1 MAKKIIV
8 LGGGESGV
16 GAALLAK
23 QKGYEVF
30 LSEVGQLKAAHKAGL
45 EQAGIPYE
53 EGGHNLDKI
62 YAADEVI
69 KSPGIPNELPV
80 VKGIL
85 ARAIPL
91 ISEIEFAARFTRG
104 RLLAIT
110 GSNGKTTTTLLLHHL
125 LKSAGLDAGLAG
137 NVGHSFARCLLEEG
151 DHDYWVLELSSFQ
164 LEHCYDLHPHVAILT
179 GLSPDHLD
187 RYGGSYEAYAE
198 AKMRIFNK
206 QTADDYLIFN
216 YESKDLRFAMAKH
229 HIDAVRIPVAYT
241 KKEGLPFG
249 AWATTAGLH
258 LELPGQPPA
267 LIEWK
272 YLKLTGKHNLTN
284 ALAALSAAALVGV
297 PPERLKEGLASF
309 TGVPH
314 RMELI
319 AEVAGVR
326 FINDSKATNVESV
339 YFALEAFPASPHII
353 WIAGGVDKGN
363 DYSVLDDL
371 VRSRVKHLICLGTDN
386 RKLQAHYKGMV
397 ACSEARSMEEAVAL
411 AVRMAQPGDV
421 VLLSPACASF
431 DLFKNYEDRG
441 EQFRHQV
448 QALLKPL
455 QSKA

>member
-1 MAKKIIV
+1 MTKKIIV

-23 QKGYEVF
+23 HKGYDVF
-30 LSEVGQLKAAHKAGL
+30 LSEVGQLKAEQKTLLA
-45 EQAGIPYE
+45 QAGIPYE
-53 EGGHNLDKI
+53 EGGHNLEKI

-80 VKGIL
+80 VQGVVT
-85 ARAIPL
+85 RGIPL
-91 ISEIEFAARFTRG
+91 LSEIEFAARFTHG
-104 RLLAIT
+104 KLLAIT

-125 LKSAGLDAGLAG
+125 LTAAGLDAGLAG
-137 NVGHSFARCLLEEG
+137 NVGHSFARRLLEEG

-164 LEHCYDLHPHVAILT
+164 LEHCYDFHPAVAILT

-198 AKMRIFNK
+198 AKMRIFRN
-206 QTADDYLIFN
+206 QTPEDYLIFN

-249 AWATTAGLH
+249 AWATTAGLM
-258 LELPGQPPA
+258 LELPGRPA
-267 LIEWK
+267 SLIEWAH
-272 YLKLTGKHNLTN
+272 LKLAGKHNLTN
-284 ALAALSAAALVGV
+284 ALAALSAASLVGV
-297 PPERLKEGLASF
+297 PTEELKKGLSSF
-309 TGVPH
+309 PGVPH

-319 AEVAGVR
+319 AEIGGVR

-339 YFALEAFPASPHII
+339 FFALESFPASPHII
-353 WIAGGVDKGN
+353 WIAGGIDKGN
-363 DYSVLDDL
+363 DYSLLDDL
-371 VRSRVKHLICLGTDN
+371 VHSRVKHLICLGVDN
-386 RKLQAHYKGMV
+386 KKLRTHYESMV
-397 ACSEARSMEEAVAL
+397 KCSEARSMEEAVGL
-411 AVRMAQPGDV
+411 AARMAQPGDV

-441 EQFRHQV
+441 EQFRRYV

-455 QSKA
+455 HSKA